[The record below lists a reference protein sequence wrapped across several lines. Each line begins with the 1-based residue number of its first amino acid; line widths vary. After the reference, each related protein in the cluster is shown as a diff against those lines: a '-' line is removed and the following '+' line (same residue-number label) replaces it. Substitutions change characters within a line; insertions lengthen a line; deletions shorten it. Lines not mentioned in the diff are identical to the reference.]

1 MALFAADQIDRV
13 GVIFDVLDHFHGQDP
28 SLKSIAGVIAALD
41 AIAVGIAVAHG
52 VALVIVHGSKGWMPL
67 ASRVDAPLPSSIREE
82 ILVIRISFLGVNCPL
97 NLSSQKSNLMG
108 NC

>member
-28 SLKSIAGVIAALD
+28 SLKSIAGVVAALD

-52 VALVIVHGSKGWMPL
+52 VALVIVHGSSGWMLPT
-67 ASRVDAPLPSSIREE
+67 SRIEGPLPSSVREE
-82 ILVIRISFLGVNCPL
+82 ILVI
-97 NLSSQKSNLMG
+97 
-108 NC
+108 